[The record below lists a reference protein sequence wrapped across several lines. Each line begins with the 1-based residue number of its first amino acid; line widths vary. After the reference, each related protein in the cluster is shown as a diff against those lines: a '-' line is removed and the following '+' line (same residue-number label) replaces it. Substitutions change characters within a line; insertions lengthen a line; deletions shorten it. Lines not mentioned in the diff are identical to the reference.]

1 MESKQLFDG
10 VDLHVINAPK
20 FKTNL
25 MSIFF
30 NIPLRR
36 KTITK
41 AALLPAVLKR
51 GCSSH
56 PTLRDLSR
64 KLDDMY
70 DSSLNAG
77 VRMKGDGEVLYF
89 TVEYISDKYI
99 NENLSEQV
107 ICLLRDLIFSPLTEN
122 NGFLTSYTDSEKTN
136 LKNAILGLV
145 NDKKEYSEFKC
156 REAMFDGEGY
166 GMFEAGYVEDL
177 DDITPQNLYDFYIDV
192 LENSKIDIFLSGD
205 ITSDAIDTVKE
216 TLSTLFKPRTSA
228 YVDTQIANSL
238 IDNVKMITE
247 DADVVQS
254 KLCMGLRCGV
264 DPTSDEYNSL
274 MLANCI
280 FGGSPFSKLFNNVR
294 EKLSLAYY
302 AVAKT
307 SKFKSV
313 MMISSGIQTEN
324 FQAAYDEI
332 MLQLKKMQNG
342 EIEDFEILAAKKY
355 LKNAFDSM
363 NDSLRGMEDY
373 YLSQVIMGINQS
385 IDDLIQ
391 AVHSVDKSQIS
402 NVMKKVTL
410 DTVYF
415 LKGKL
420 AKEAVQ

>member
-1 MESKQLFDG
+1 MESRKLFDG
-10 VDLHVINAPK
+10 VDLHIINTPK

-30 NIPLRR
+30 NIPLERN
-36 KTITK
+36 TITK

-51 GCSSH
+51 GCSSY

-70 DSSLNAG
+70 DSSFSAG

-99 NENLSEQV
+99 NENLSVQV
-107 ICLLRDLIFSPLTEN
+107 AHLLRDIIFSPLTED
-122 NGFLTSYTDSEKTN
+122 NGFLNSYTDSEKIN

-156 REAMFDGEGY
+156 REAMFGGEGY

-177 DDITPQNLYDFYIDV
+177 DDITPQNLYEFYLDV
-192 LENSKIDIFLSGD
+192 LKTSKIDIFLSGD
-205 ITSDAIDTVKE
+205 ITSDVTNTIQE
-216 TLSTLFKPRTSA
+216 TLSSFFVPRKSTYIESK
-228 YVDTQIANSL
+228 IADASL
-238 IDNVKMITE
+238 GEVKMITE

-264 DPTSDEYNSL
+264 DPVSDEYNSL

-342 EIEDFEILAAKKY
+342 DIEDFEILAAKKY
-355 LKNAFDSM
+355 LKNSFNSM

-373 YLSQVIMGINQS
+373 YLSQVIMGTNQS
-385 IDDLIQ
+385 IDALIQ
-391 AVHSVDKSQIS
+391 DVYSVDKHQIC

-415 LKGKL
+415 LKGRL
-420 AKEAVQ
+420 SKEAV